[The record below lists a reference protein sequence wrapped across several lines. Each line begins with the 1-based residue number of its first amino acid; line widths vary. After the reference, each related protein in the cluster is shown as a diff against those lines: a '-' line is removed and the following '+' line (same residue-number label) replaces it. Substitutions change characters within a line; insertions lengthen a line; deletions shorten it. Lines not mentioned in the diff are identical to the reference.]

1 MPIKYHQFAAFLI
14 AACALSTG
22 ARAQNVYKCGDSY
35 SQTPCPGAKLI
46 ETQDSRQ
53 PEQKK
58 QTDSATHNSAKLA
71 QELQKERLAQEKL
84 VKSGQ
89 PPIIATAVA
98 KAPQSS
104 ASATVLT
111 PKRIHPQL
119 KKPVQF
125 VAEVPGTEKKVTSK
139 PVSKKASAP

>member
-1 MPIKYHQFAAFLI
+1 MPTKPLQFAAFLI

-22 ARAQNVYKCGDSY
+22 VRAQNVYRCGDSY

-46 ETQDSRQ
+46 EPQDSRQ
-53 PEQKK
+53 PAQKK
-58 QTDSATHNSAKLA
+58 QTDTATHSNASLA

-84 VKSGQ
+84 AKSGP
-89 PPIIATAVA
+89 PPIVATAVA

-111 PKRIHPQL
+111 PKRIRPQL
-119 KKPVQF
+119 KKPEQF
-125 VAEVPGTEKKVTSK
+125 VAEVPGTEKKVSSK
-139 PVSKKASAP
+139 PASKKTSAP